1 MHRVIDRGDR
11 PTQELDVTDQVR
23 MNTQRIADLIER
35 LHAAEARIEA
45 SEAQAAIDREI
56 LASLHIDED
65 LMRGHVTQ
73 LEQALQ
79 SSRTIG
85 TAVGIVMASRNI
97 DRETALAVLKR
108 ASSETNVKLRDLCAE
123 MVDGAGSSDG

>member
-1 MHRVIDRGDR
+1 MLRVIDRGDR
-11 PTQELDVTDQVR
+11 LTQELDVTDQLR
-23 MNTQRIADLIER
+23 LNTERIADLVER
-35 LHAAEARIEA
+35 LDAAEARIEA

-56 LASLHIDED
+56 LSSLQIDED
-65 LMRGHVTQ
+65 VVRNHVSQ

-85 TAVGIVMASRNI
+85 TAIGMVMASRNV

-123 MVDGAGSSDG
+123 LVDGVASSET